1 MRGVVVALIA
11 SASAI
16 SLLPLFVL
24 ALIRHI
30 RDPEHPYS
38 IEQLGVVYKSGLVVH
53 KRGRHEL
60 VDVEF
65 RPTVP
70 HCSLATLIGLCIRTK
85 VLQSIPHIKFSI
97 HIREG
102 SHQTADQSQST
113 MRVRHCEQG
122 MKLRCYRS
130 HACSAAD
137 CRCRVWLLFLLCFPH
152 QLTNS

>member
-1 MRGVVVALIA
+1 MGVAVAVAGSAPHSRCCPLSRA
-11 SASAI
+11 S
-16 SLLPLFVL
+16 

-113 MRVRHCEQG
+113 MR
-122 MKLRCYRS
+122 
-130 HACSAAD
+130 A
-137 CRCRVWLLFLLCFPH
+137 
-152 QLTNS
+152 